1 MADTVSIDEFMS
13 KCRAH
18 VGKTEDG
25 REAVF
30 KGFKAPSSYN
40 AETRSAEFVM
50 SSERIDRDGDIVRQ
64 RGLGLGEFKKNP
76 VALFVHNSRNW
87 VVGNW
92 PEVRKQLREDPPRTE
107 GTLAFP
113 DTADAPQGEMRE
125 TIEAAH
131 WQVAKGLIK
140 TVSIGFMPL
149 ELEFIEHKDGESPW
163 SYGFDIIKSELYECS
178 LVPIPAQPDAV
189 AKDMIARG
197 EMGPAKEFIEQALDE
212 WARDPRTGMLIPKE
226 ELRAVYKSYFG
237 KSAGVVMAVD
247 SYMERDKTALVRAD
261 TAIREALEERGIKAP
276 IMEVE
281 DPSVDG
287 NGEVEAISGI
297 QIHINISQDGGTG
310 SNTRTGTE
318 VGDTGTPAADAN
330 PQGAGATQRS
340 YFEAADPAPAPKRKL
355 VDALWR
361 RFFGEEK
368 APPEPA
374 PSLTKVVPGSFKA
387 REAVINAMDARLRA
401 ME

>member
-1 MADTVSIDEFMS
+1 MADTVSVDEFMS
-13 KCRAH
+13 KRRAH
-18 VGKTEDG
+18 VGKANDG
-25 REAVF
+25 HEVVF
-30 KGFKAPSSYN
+30 KGFKAPPSFN
-40 AETRSAEFVM
+40 AEERSAEFVM

-64 RGLGLGEFKKNP
+64 KGLGLGEFKKNP
-76 VALFVHNSRNW
+76 QGLLFHSSRTW
-87 VVGNW
+87 PVGSWSDVKKDLKAEPPTTAGKFNFL
-92 PEVRKQLREDPPRTE
+92 PAGGPVEVIDQ
-107 GTLAFP
+107 AFWMVQHG
-113 DTADAPQGEMRE
+113 AIR
-125 TIEAAH
+125 
-131 WQVAKGLIK
+131 

-149 ELEFIEHKDGESPW
+149 ELEIIEHKNDESPW
-163 SYGFDIIKSELYECS
+163 GYGYDILKSELYECS

-189 AKDMIARG
+189 AKDLVARG

-226 ELRAVYKSYFG
+226 ELKAVYKSYFG

-247 SYMERDKTALVRAD
+247 SYMETEKTALVRAD
-261 TAIREALEERGIKAP
+261 KAIREALEERGIKAP
-276 IMEVE
+276 ILEVQ
-281 DPSVDG
+281 DPPVDG

-310 SNTRTGTE
+310 GNTRTGTD
-318 VGDTGTPAADAN
+318 VGDTGTAAADAGA
-330 PQGAGATQRS
+330 QGAGASQRS
-340 YFEAADPAPAPKRKL
+340 ISDVKDPPAAPKRKL

-368 APPEPA
+368 VPPEPA
-374 PSLTKVVPGSFKA
+374 LSETKIIPGSFKA